1 MKRLKGAFKA
11 FLLWAKEAVESCLLD
26 LLLSLKGGETIMA
39 IATIYVTLIMEG
51 DKIFAQVPKQDKL
64 RTEVKRQL
72 EVLGFPELAQ

>member
-1 MKRLKGAFKA
+1 MQRIKRAVEA
-11 FLLWAKEAVESCLLD
+11 FLLWLKRALEKFLLG

-51 DKIFAQVPKQDKL
+51 DKTFAQVPKQDKL
-64 RTEVKRQL
+64 RAEVKRQL